1 MNKREENGLSENKR
15 LKSEDLAKLSLSAT
29 VKIDRIFKQIY
40 IYPLAYVI
48 GLAVVK

>member
-15 LKSEDLAKLSLSAT
+15 LKSEDLAKLSLSAA
-29 VKIDRIFKQIY
+29 VKIDRIFKQ

>member
-29 VKIDRIFKQIY
+29 VKNYYDIILSDF
-40 IYPLAYVI
+40 
-48 GLAVVK
+48 

>member
-1 MNKREENGLSENKR
+1 MNKREENGLSENMR

-29 VKIDRIFKQIY
+29 VKNGRIFNQ

-48 GLAVVK
+48 GLAVVQ

>member
-29 VKIDRIFKQIY
+29 VKNDYDII
-40 IYPLAYVI
+40 I
-48 GLAVVK
+48 GFLNRYTH

>member
-29 VKIDRIFKQIY
+29 VKNDRIFNQR
-40 IYPLAYVI
+40 YPLVCVI
-48 GLAVVK
+48 GLAVVQ

>member
-29 VKIDRIFKQIY
+29 VKNDYDIIYRIFKQIY
-40 IYPLAYVI
+40 PLAYVM
-48 GLAVVK
+48 G

>member
-29 VKIDRIFKQIY
+29 VKNDPIFKQIY
-40 IYPLAYVI
+40 PLVYVI
-48 GLAVVK
+48 GLVVVQ